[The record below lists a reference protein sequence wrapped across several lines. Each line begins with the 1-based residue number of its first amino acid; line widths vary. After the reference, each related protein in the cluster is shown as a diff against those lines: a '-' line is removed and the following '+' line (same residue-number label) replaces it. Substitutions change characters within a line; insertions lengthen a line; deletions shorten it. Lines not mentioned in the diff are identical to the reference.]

1 LRQRGEFD
9 FLVVERDVFLFNEKK
24 DFIDENKNSLRNKT
38 QCFIAVD
45 KQFSKIIKGDEN
57 LVAKSYYNLNGYDRI
72 KYYKKKEYVYSEK
85 RFEQGEVWIRDNN
98 LKPSGLKKGQEKTFS
113 EFIKK
118 GITNKIGYHIYY
130 FVLLDAYH
138 VLSIIVDNTLC
149 KPKYIILDQLIER
162 KWEDLD
168 YLDEDLFSITE
179 RTYPY
184 ACRSVGRND
193 YNSSIQLWKLQR

>member
-1 LRQRGEFD
+1 M
-9 FLVVERDVFLFNEKK
+9 
-24 DFIDENKNSLRNKT
+24 
-38 QCFIAVD
+38 
-45 KQFSKIIKGDEN
+45 
-57 LVAKSYYNLNGYDRI
+57 
-72 KYYKKKEYVYSEK
+72 
-85 RFEQGEVWIRDNN
+85 
-98 LKPSGLKKGQEKTFS
+98 
-113 EFIKK
+113 
-118 GITNKIGYHIYY
+118 
-130 FVLLDAYH
+130 DAYH